1 VVILWYVDGAETE
14 NRSLSVSSV
23 MSFDGQIGGFRGE
36 VNQRLCTDSREVSVS
51 AENQH
56 TELISRII
64 GAFFRVYNCLGY
76 GFSEEV
82 YENALVLELRK
93 MNVQAEQQ
101 EPITVYYDDQV
112 VGQYYADIVV
122 DGTVILELKAVD
134 ALLPEHEAQLL
145 NYLKATSVEIGLLLN
160 FGPTPEVKRI
170 VYDHQ
175 SKGSLGWMQE
185 PGTDGEP

>member
-1 VVILWYVDGAETE
+1 
-14 NRSLSVSSV
+14 
-23 MSFDGQIGGFRGE
+23 
-36 VNQRLCTDSREVSVS
+36 VS

-56 TELISRII
+56 TELTSRII

-76 GFSEEV
+76 GFPEKV

-93 MNVQAEQQ
+93 MDVKAEPQ

-122 DGTVILELKAVD
+122 DGAVILELKAVD

-160 FGPTPEVKRI
+160 FGLTPEVKRK
-170 VYDHQ
+170 VYDNQ
-175 SKGSLGWMQE
+175 RKSSQAWIWEQNTDDE
-185 PGTDGEP
+185 P